1 MLAPYVLAFC
11 GFYVSEGNTKLYNN
25 ATQVVLLRDGTRTA
39 LSMQN
44 NYQGPPDKFAM
55 VVPVPVVLQK
65 EQVKTLDRGVL
76 DKIDQLDAPRLVE
89 YWEQDPC
96 WEPPPENRE
105 LLDFGMRKEMM
116 MAPSPTEAH
125 ALVRIEAKFAVGE
138 YDIVILSAEDATALE
153 TWLKQEKYS
162 IPDGAEPY
170 LRPYVQAGSKFFVA
184 KVDPQKVK
192 FENGMA
198 TLSPLRFHYD
208 TETFTLPIRL
218 GLINSKDA
226 QDLIV
231 HILAKDK
238 RYEAANYPNVTIPT
252 NLDVEESVR
261 GSFGPFY
268 AALFDATLAKNPKS
282 IVTEYAWDASSCDPC
297 PGPTLDENDLR
308 VLGGD
313 SLPTP
318 PQGAW
323 GWTLTRLHA
332 RYDANALG
340 ADLVFKEAPAIVG
353 GREFLTDGK
362 ALEKGSQPSSTNNF
376 QGRYAVRHAW
386 TGPIACAN
394 PHRGV
399 WGGKG
404 PPTPARDLAFAPR
417 GKIDLAS
424 ILHTSVTE
432 LGITA
437 KGDAN
442 PMGVEPSPRRRYTI
456 LGVPMWA
463 FGILFGIG
471 LTVLAFVLRRRKP
484 AKG

>member
-1 MLAPYVLAFC
+1 MLSPYVLAFC
-11 GFYVSEGNTKLYNN
+11 GFYVAEGNTKLYNN
-25 ATQVVLLRDGTRTA
+25 ATQVVMLRDGTRTA

-44 NYQGPPDKFAM
+44 NYQGPPEKFAM
-55 VVPVPVVLQK
+55 VVPVPVILQK
-65 EQVKTLDRGVL
+65 ENVKTLDRAVL

-96 WEPPPENRE
+96 YEPPAQNDE
-105 LLDFGMRKEMM
+105 LLDFTLRKSLES
-116 MAPSPTEAH
+116 APLEAQGQ
-125 ALVRIEAKFAVGE
+125 ALVRVEAKFAVGE

-153 TWLKQEKYS
+153 AWLKQEKYS
-162 IPDGAEPY
+162 IPDNAQPY

-184 KVDPQKVK
+184 RVDSQKVK

-198 TLSPLRFHYD
+198 TLSPLRFSYD

-218 GLINSKDA
+218 GLINSKGA

-238 RYEAANYPNVTIPT
+238 RFEASNYPNVTIPT

-268 AALFDATLAKNPKS
+268 AALFDATLAKNPKA
-282 IVTEYAWDASSCDPC
+282 IVTEYAWDASTCDPC
-297 PGPTLDENDLR
+297 PGPALEQNDLR

-313 SLPTP
+313 TLPTP

-362 ALEKGSQPSSTNNF
+362 TLEKGAVPSSYNNF
-376 QGRYAVRHAW
+376 QGRYAVRHPW
-386 TGPIACAN
+386 TGAIACKN

-399 WGGKG
+399 WGGRST
-404 PPTPARDLAFAPR
+404 PTAARDLAFASR

-424 ILHTSVTE
+424 ILHTSVSE
-432 LGITA
+432 IGIVA
-437 KGDAN
+437 KGDER
-442 PMGVEPSPRRRYTI
+442 PMGTEPLAKRRYTL
-456 LGVPMWA
+456 LGVPVWVCGALFA
-463 FGILFGIG
+463 FAVGIVVFL
-471 LTVLAFVLRRRKP
+471 VRRKRV
-484 AKG
+484 KG